1 MNENM
6 DDNLVF
12 NDMEPGGAKFA
23 ESIPEIKVVGVGG
36 AGCNAVNYMFH
47 RKISNV
53 SFAALNTDQRHL
65 ELKIDVPCKLVLG
78 YEITK
83 GGGAGNKPEVGRE
96 CAEAS
101 TEEIKEL
108 FSDGTQMAFI
118 TAGMGGGTGTGAAP
132 VVARIAKESGI
143 LTIGIVTIP
152 FLFEGEKKILRAVE
166 GAEEMKKYVDALL
179 IINNQNLVKI
189 YSDLSLKNAFAKSDD
204 TLDNAARSVAEIISN
219 EGYIN
224 VDFRDVHTT
233 LINSGTAIISTA
245 YGEGENRI
253 SDAIHNALYS
263 PLLKEH
269 DIYSAKRILIKLI
282 HNEQAE
288 NPVRIEE
295 MNEFTQFT
303 AKLPRTIDVKYGIAE
318 DPELGNKVKITILAS
333 GFDVTLREQQDGG
346 VIQMN
351 PEAHIETKPKQNPN
365 DVYTSIYGV
374 NKQKMLAQAKY
385 VVLKPSQFDDDE
397 VIAKVERTPA
407 YNRDSKFND
416 SLKTS
421 TAVKESTTNN
431 NDSGSAAGQTNA
443 IIF

>member
-1 MNENM
+1 
-6 DDNLVF
+6 
-12 NDMEPGGAKFA
+12 
-23 ESIPEIKVVGVGG
+23 
-36 AGCNAVNYMFH
+36 
-47 RKISNV
+47 
-53 SFAALNTDQRHL
+53 
-65 ELKIDVPCKLVLG
+65 
-78 YEITK
+78 
-83 GGGAGNKPEVGRE
+83 
-96 CAEAS
+96 
-101 TEEIKEL
+101 
-108 FSDGTQMAFI
+108 
-118 TAGMGGGTGTGAAP
+118 
-132 VVARIAKESGI
+132 
-143 LTIGIVTIP
+143 
-152 FLFEGEKKILRAVE
+152 VE

-416 SLKTS
+416 SHQNFNCRKR
-421 TAVKESTTNN
+421 VYIK
-431 NDSGSAAGQTNA
+431 
-443 IIF
+443 